1 MIWPAAAPALVDFT
15 LLLLRLTIGVMF
27 ALSGFFK
34 LAKPER
40 GQKMA
45 RSLTDAG
52 LPTGLAPVIAL
63 GELLGG
69 VGVVLGL
76 FTLPAALVL
85 FVISVG
91 AMVTTTIPN
100 AKGSGIHKLENL
112 LYAPEAILAAALLA
126 LAALGAGGWSLD
138 RALF

>member
-1 MIWPAAAPALVDFT
+1 
-15 LLLLRLTIGVMF
+15 
-27 ALSGFFK
+27 
-34 LAKPER
+34 
-40 GQKMA
+40 
-45 RSLTDAG
+45 
-52 LPTGLAPVIAL
+52 
-63 GELLGG
+63 
-69 VGVVLGL
+69 
-76 FTLPAALVL
+76 VL